1 MGQHRLGFPRVL
13 YDTLLHLGYNEDVLV
28 YHACMSMA
36 HSMEH
41 CKLSMTIPLNSIEP
55 WMATIIS
62 VELDNTVDQTAQVA
76 LTSLCGSRLANN
88 AMMSIMLFPVHYRG
102 DPVWQCHTPVLE
114 N

>member
-41 CKLSMTIPLNSIEP
+41 CKLIVTIPLNSTEP

-62 VELDNTVDQTAQVA
+62 VELDDTVDQTAPVSLA
-76 LTSLCGSRLANN
+76 SLCGSGLANTTTMPI
-88 AMMSIMLFPVHYRG
+88 AHFLIHYQG
-102 DPVWQCHTPVLE
+102 DPVWQ
-114 N
+114 